1 MGSPD
6 PGSRGRKLKVS
17 KVYRESFIFSLK
29 RLLAV
34 WAPANKNFFAKIPP
48 AINELFAGG
57 PSANK
62 NFLQN

>member
-34 WAPANKNFFAKIPP
+34 WAPANKNLFARIPL
-48 AINELFAGG
+48 AINELFAKGH
-57 PSANK
+57 PANK
-62 NFLQN
+62 NFVQD